1 MSGENFNS
9 RRQRGL
15 GKGLAVLLGEVPEL
29 PNAQK
34 KENGYKLLPIQ
45 NIVTCKSQPRKNF
58 DLQEIESLAKSI
70 KTQGIVLPLIVRSK
84 SQEEENGVYEIIA
97 GERRWRAA
105 QIAGLHEV
113 PVIIRQ
119 LDDKAAMEV
128 ALVENLQRE
137 NLDPLEE
144 SAAYDRLVK
153 EYGNTHDEI
162 GASVGKSRSYVANT
176 LRLMGLTDSV
186 KTLLVNGK
194 ITVGHAR
201 ALLGVEDP
209 DQLADLIVRRKLNVR
224 QTEALVQKEKKK
236 TNGKYHNRETWKD
249 PNIASIE
256 KDITNKYGLKVRI
269 SSKGESGSVVFEY
282 KSLEQLEELLKIL
295 M

>member
-15 GKGLAVLLGEVPEL
+15 GKGLAVLLGEVPEI

-34 KENGYKLLPIQ
+34 KEHGYKLLPIQ
-45 NIVTCKSQPRKNF
+45 DIVTCKSQPRKNF
-58 DLQEIESLAKSI
+58 DLQELESLAKSI

-84 SQEEENGVYEIIA
+84 SPEEENEVYEIIA

-144 SAAYDRLVK
+144 SAAYERLVK

-176 LRLMGLTDSV
+176 LRLMGLTDSI

-201 ALLGVEDP
+201 ALLGVENP
-209 DQLADLIVRRKLNVR
+209 DQLADIIVRRKLNVR
-224 QTEALVQKEKKK
+224 QTEALVQKEKEK
-236 TNGKYHNRETWKD
+236 TNGKYHNRKTWKD

-256 KDITNKYGLKVRI
+256 KDITNKCGLKVRI

-282 KSLEQLEELLKIL
+282 KSLEQLEDLLKML

>member
-1 MSGENFNS
+1 MSGENSNS

-15 GKGLAVLLGEVPEL
+15 GKGLAVLLGEVPEI

-34 KENGYKLLPIQ
+34 KEHGYKLLPIQ
-45 NIVTCKSQPRKNF
+45 DIVTCKSQPRKNF
-58 DLQEIESLAKSI
+58 DLQELESLAKSI

-84 SQEEENGVYEIIA
+84 SPEEENEVYEIIA

-144 SAAYDRLVK
+144 SAAYERLVK

-176 LRLMGLTDSV
+176 LRLMGLTDSI

-201 ALLGVEDP
+201 ALLGVENP
-209 DQLADLIVRRKLNVR
+209 DQLADIIVRRKLNVR
-224 QTEALVQKEKKK
+224 QTEALVQKEKEK
-236 TNGKYHNRETWKD
+236 TNGKYHNRKTWKD

>member
-1 MSGENFNS
+1 MSGENSNS

-15 GKGLAVLLGEVPEL
+15 GKGLAVLLGEVPEI

-34 KENGYKLLPIQ
+34 KEHGYKLLPIQ
-45 NIVTCKSQPRKNF
+45 DIVTCKSQPRKNF
-58 DLQEIESLAKSI
+58 DLQELESLAKSI

-84 SQEEENGVYEIIA
+84 SPEEENEVYEIIA

-144 SAAYDRLVK
+144 SAAYERLVK

-176 LRLMGLTDSV
+176 LRLMGLTDSI

-201 ALLGVEDP
+201 ALLGVENP
-209 DQLADLIVRRKLNVR
+209 DQLADIIVRRKLNVR

-236 TNGKYHNRETWKD
+236 TNGKYHNRKTWKD

>member
-1 MSGENFNS
+1 MSGENSNS

-15 GKGLAVLLGEVPEL
+15 GKGLAVLLGEVPEI

-34 KENGYKLLPIQ
+34 KEHGYKLLPIQ
-45 NIVTCKSQPRKNF
+45 DIVTCKSQPRKNF
-58 DLQEIESLAKSI
+58 DLQELESLAKSI

-84 SQEEENGVYEIIA
+84 SPEEENEVYEIIA

-144 SAAYDRLVK
+144 SAAYERLVK

-176 LRLMGLTDSV
+176 LRLMGLTDSI

-201 ALLGVEDP
+201 ALLGVENP
-209 DQLADLIVRRKLNVR
+209 DQLADIIVRRKLNVR
-224 QTEALVQKEKKK
+224 QTEALVQKEKEK

-282 KSLEQLEELLKIL
+282 KSLEQLEDLLKML

>member
-84 SQEEENGVYEIIA
+84 SPEEENGVYEIIA